1 VLVSERVLREICCVC
16 GALGVLT
23 VMALLVLFMG
33 PIMQFGET
41 IPYGWYS
48 LAAAGVVA
56 LILICFIR

>member
-1 VLVSERVLREICCVC
+1 
-16 GALGVLT
+16 
-23 VMALLVLFMG
+23 MALLVLFMG

-56 LILICFIR
+56 LILICFIS